1 MSLQPLHTGGSPRFY
16 ARVATVFVGATVV
29 LTLMAMVKAG
39 KESCEDANDQGVR
52 EVGSPVGTGGPG
64 DSALGDGGADSE
76 VPERLP
82 VEDFARHCD
91 VEPPEGF
98 SLLVEDA
105 AEATNINPRLIALTV
120 YRESRCKADAV
131 GAAGEIGL
139 GQVYPAIWT
148 RVLTEEGIIGS
159 VDDLYDPATNL
170 KATGFILGEA
180 LRYAKGDPADA
191 LRRYN
196 GTGPAAERYA
206 RDQANLYR
214 AMWGEHVWFRDG

>member
-1 MSLQPLHTGGSPRFY
+1 MRPPLYTGDGAFY
-16 ARVATVFVGATVV
+16 EKVACVVAGAAVTF
-29 LTLMAMVKAG
+29 TLMAMLLAG
-39 KESCEDANDQGVR
+39 KEGCEDADDQGVR
-52 EVGSPVGTGGPG
+52 AVGDLVGAGGPG
-64 DSALGDGGADSE
+64 DSDLGDGGADSE

-82 VEDFARHCD
+82 TEDFARHCD

-105 AEATNINPRLIALTV
+105 AAATGINPRLIALTV

-131 GAAGEIGL
+131 GSVGEIGL

-148 RVLTEEGIIGS
+148 RVLTEEGIIES
-159 VDDLYDPATNL
+159 VDDLYDPAVNL
-170 KATGFILGEA
+170 RATGFILSEA

-206 RDQANLYR
+206 YEQSNLYR
-214 AMWGEHVWFRDG
+214 AMWGEAVWFRDG